1 MPRCGAT
8 PPRRVES
15 RLEVLASDDDPRI
28 GMALDRDDYHRLIGL
43 LDHFYN
49 LILLDTGTGILD
61 SANQGLLT
69 EADQIVLVVRA
80 GLDGGRAGALTL
92 DWMDEHGF
100 DDLVARAVVVVNAQR
115 HGAAPPDLM
124 RRHFEKRCATRGDRP
139 VGRRPRARR
148 PDRHVLTAPQDPG
161 QPGRHRG
168 RGRRQL
174 RPDGGAA
181 VSRAAQSCRPRA
193 RGGPRS

>member
-1 MPRCGAT
+1 MPRCARYT
-8 PPRRVES
+8 SQAVES

-28 GMALDRDDYHRLIGL
+28 GMALDREDYHRLVGL

-69 EADQIVLVVRA
+69 EADQVVLVVRA

-100 DDLVARAVVVVNAQR
+100 DDLVARA
-115 HGAAPPDLM
+115 
-124 RRHFEKRCATRGDRP
+124 
-139 VGRRPRARR
+139 GRRRQRRAPRR
-148 PDRHVLTAPQDPG
+148 
-161 QPGRHRG
+161 
-168 RGRRQL
+168 
-174 RPDGGAA
+174 
-181 VSRAAQSCRPRA
+181 RAARDRCGVTS
-193 RGGPRS
+193 RSGATAW